1 LHEAGVHRPRTVVL
15 AGTAFLLAVTV
26 AASVLYIWAYWFHW
40 SNRWLGAGMG
50 IALLAL
56 GVALVAIAHRV
67 LPHGTYVEPRPPLAS
82 SPTEQLAF
90 ELDFTRGSELGRRR
104 FLWYGVAAAFLAF
117 GGAVVAGV
125 RSFGPRPDFHLVRTP
140 WRAGMRVV
148 TDRGDP
154 IVAADVPIGG
164 AVAVFPDGFPD
175 SADGQ
180 AILVRVA
187 PGAAAAAKV
196 PPAQDGIYVYSKVCT
211 HMGCPVS
218 QYLAQSNQLMCPC
231 HQSIFDV
238 LDGGRPTFGPAARPL
253 PMLPIRVD
261 GSGHVV
267 AAGDFPA
274 PVGPSFWNLS

>member
-1 LHEAGVHRPRTVVL
+1 VHKPSTVVL
-15 AGTAFLLAVTV
+15 AGTAFLFFVAI
-26 AASVLYIWAYWFHW
+26 AASVFYVWAYWLDR
-40 SNRWLGAGMG
+40 SDRWLGAALGA
-50 IALLAL
+50 ALLAL
-56 GVALVAIAHRV
+56 GVGLVAVAHRV
-67 LPHGTYVEPRPPLAS
+67 LPHATYVEERPPLAS
-82 SPTEQLAF
+82 PPAEQLAF
-90 ELDFTRGSELGRRR
+90 ELDFARGGELGRRR
-104 FLWYGVAAAFLAF
+104 FLWYGAAAAFVAI

-148 TDRGDP
+148 TDQGDP
-154 IVAADVPIGG
+154 VVAADVPIGG

-180 AILVRVA
+180 AILVRV
-187 PGAAAAAKV
+187 GLDAAAAAKV
-196 PPAQDGIYVYSKVCT
+196 PPAVDGIYVFSKVCT

-231 HQSIFDV
+231 HQSTFDV

-253 PMLPIRVD
+253 PMLPVRID
-261 GSGHVV
+261 GSGHVI
-267 AAGDFPA
+267 ASGDFPR